1 MNKEKLKKII
11 DVLLQNYEKMGSK
24 SKFITQKKE
33 IELLQGLMQKLDDV
47 NTQEN
52 DDKWKSNINKTDLD
66 EIAEIAEYRECAY
79 QRAIFNLKEAHY
91 NDNKIKWIDY
101 EVPVIINNNARRKCI
116 DLIGNY
122 DNEGKQVICE
132 LKYTSN
138 DSYHSNNPYY
148 SIVELLLY
156 AYFVDKNKEKLMKYD
171 IHHKN
176 CEIAWEKFTGS
187 NTSLIV
193 MANKDYWKY
202 WLKRLKREDL
212 ENFVKKIRNDLEV
225 SLDLLECP
233 NPNKPF
239 NDNKISDVR
248 YKPEMGIEKIEL
260 TNALDK

>member
-11 DVLLQNYEKMGSK
+11 DVLLQDYEKMGSK
-24 SKFITQKKE
+24 SKFITQKNE
-33 IELLQGLMQKLDDV
+33 IELLEKLKQKLDDV

-52 DDKWKSNINKTDLD
+52 DDKWKSDINKTDLD
-66 EIAEIAEYRECAY
+66 EIAKIAGYGECAY
-79 QRAIFNLKEAHY
+79 QRAIFNSKETHY
-91 NDNKIKWIDY
+91 NGNEIKWKDY

-187 NTSLIV
+187 NISLIV
-193 MANKDYWKY
+193 MANKDYWEY
-202 WLKRLKREDL
+202 WLNRLKKEGL
-212 ENFVKKIRNDLEV
+212 KEFVEEIRNDLGV
-225 SLDLLECP
+225 SLDLLKCP

>member
-1 MNKEKLKKII
+1 MNKEKLQNII
-11 DVLLQNYEKMGSK
+11 KDLIDDYEEKGSK
-24 SKFITQKKE
+24 SKFITQKTE
-33 IELLQGLMQKLDDV
+33 IEPLKKLMQKLDDV
-47 NTQEN
+47 NTQGN

-66 EIAEIAEYRECAY
+66 EIAEIKGCKECAY

-138 DSYHSNNPYY
+138 DSSRSNTPYY

-156 AYFVDKNKEKLMKYD
+156 AYFVDKNKEKLKKYD

-239 NDNKISDVR
+239 NDNKISVVR